1 MFENR
6 INTFYCVNGDG
17 ALAKEVT
24 FKVSKTLNLN
34 FQVQFFNLNL
44 QDNHYFQ
51 IAYANTQGQSDFTE
65 KVKIDK
71 NSNSD
76 PGLQIEMT
84 IPVDKTENIQFI
96 LRLVSEDNLNI
107 LDEKTCYCHIVKRG
121 NSNDEA

>member
-1 MFENR
+1 MFENK

-17 ALAKEVT
+17 ALVKEVN
-24 FKVSKTLNLN
+24 FELSKTLNLN
-34 FQVQFFNLNL
+34 FQIQFFNLNL
-44 QDNHYFQ
+44 QDDHYFQ

-65 KVKIDK
+65 RVKIDK

-84 IPVDKTENIQFI
+84 IPIDKTENIKFI
-96 LRLVSEDNLNI
+96 LRLIDGDNLNT